1 MTTREVLQQEKVNPD
16 IKVKDMTADQL
27 YRVIRLAALR
37 VFNKESL

>member
-1 MTTREVLQQEKVNPD
+1 MTTREVLQQDKINPD
-16 IKVKDMTADQL
+16 TKVQNMTADQL